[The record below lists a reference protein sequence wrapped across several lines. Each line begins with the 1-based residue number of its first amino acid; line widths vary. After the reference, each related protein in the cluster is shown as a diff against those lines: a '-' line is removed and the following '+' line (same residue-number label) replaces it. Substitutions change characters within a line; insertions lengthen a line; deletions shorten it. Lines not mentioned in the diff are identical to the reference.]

1 MYLRS
6 CSTPE
11 TWPCTSPQQHISV
24 DLGYGSVGEPTG
36 QEGGRAG
43 PSCVV
48 VGVMSSSLDICK
60 VRRGD
65 PEGMKAG
72 EVAQLPA
79 NGSTGFLAG
88 AVLELLMVVWI
99 RESQHAD
106 QLTYHVAHIQGS
118 DLSHSKIYIVWEP
131 LGCVQE

>member
-11 TWPCTSPQQHISV
+11 IWSCILPEQHISF
-24 DLGYGSVGEPTG
+24 DPGYGSAGEPTG
-36 QEGGRAG
+36 QEGERAG

-48 VGVMSSSLDICK
+48 VGVMSSSFDICK

-65 PEGMKAG
+65 PKGMKAG
-72 EVAQLPA
+72 ELTRLPS

-88 AVLELLMVVWI
+88 AVLESSSWL
-99 RESQHAD
+99 
-106 QLTYHVAHIQGS
+106 YG
-118 DLSHSKIYIVWEP
+118 
-131 LGCVQE
+131 